1 MIYLISGAG
10 RRENAY
16 NDVKSTIIRVIPFKK
31 ENIMSDEQLS
41 QRHKIAILIDG
52 DNAQANL
59 LPQTLVEAGKY
70 GLVTVRRIYGDWT
83 TSSMNSWKEV
93 LNYHAVQPVQQ
104 FRYTIGKNATDSAM
118 IIDAMDLLHSD
129 VVDGFCLVSS
139 DSDYTRLA
147 TRIRESG
154 VFVMGI
160 GEKKTPKPFV
170 NACDVFVYT
179 SNLVAEHKLARPAA
193 QKQTRRSKKPV
204 SASASAPVV
213 PTPIATTLI
222 ASVLEPENENDPMP
236 LIRQAYEIAQQEDG
250 WARLDHMGN
259 ALYQLDP
266 GFDPRTYGHRQ
277 LSRLIASYKDL
288 FQMRTQEI
296 DGSTLFSVK
305 LKE

>member
-1 MIYLISGAG
+1 M
-10 RRENAY
+10 
-16 NDVKSTIIRVIPFKK
+16 P
-31 ENIMSDEQLS
+31 DEQSLS
-41 QRHKIAILIDG
+41 RHKIAILIDG

-59 LPQTLVEAGKY
+59 LPPILVEAGKY

-83 TSSMNSWKEV
+83 TSSMNQWKDV
-93 LNYHAVQPVQQ
+93 LNFHAVQPIQQ

-118 IIDAMDLLHSD
+118 IIDAMDLLHSG

-147 TRIRESG
+147 TRIRETG

-179 SNLVAEHKLARPAA
+179 SNLVTEQKAHRATTQRKGQRRKPAA
-193 QKQTRRSKKPV
+193 ATAAAAPV
-204 SASASAPVV
+204 SV
-213 PTPIATTLI
+213 PTAT
-222 ASVLEPENENDPMP
+222 PETDNENDPMP
-236 LIRQAYEIAQQEDG
+236 IIRQAYEIAQQEDG

-277 LSRLIASYKDL
+277 LSRMIASYKEI

-296 DGSTLFSVK
+296 DGSTLFFVK
-305 LKE
+305 MKE

>member
-1 MIYLISGAG
+1 MP
-10 RRENAY
+10 E
-16 NDVKSTIIRVIPFKK
+16 
-31 ENIMSDEQLS
+31 EQLS
-41 QRHKIAILIDG
+41 SLSRHKIAILIDG

-83 TSSMNSWKEV
+83 TSSMNSWKDV
-93 LNYHAVQPVQQ
+93 LNFHAVQPIQQ

-118 IIDAMDLLHSD
+118 IIDAMDLLHSG

-147 TRIRESG
+147 TRLRESG

-179 SNLVAEHKLARPAA
+179 SNLITEHKATRTAA
-193 QKQTRRSKKPV
+193 PRQSQRRKKPTTSSVV
-204 SASASAPVV
+204 SSIPTSSPPPVAIL
-213 PTPIATTLI
+213 PLI
-222 ASVLEPENENDPMP
+222 TESDNENDPMP
-236 LIRQAYEIAQQEDG
+236 IIRQAYEIAQQEDG

-259 ALYQLDP
+259 ALFQLDP

-277 LSRLIASYKDL
+277 LSRMIASYKDL

-296 DGSTLFSVK
+296 DGSTLFFVK
-305 LKE
+305 MKE

>member
-1 MIYLISGAG
+1 MP
-10 RRENAY
+10 E
-16 NDVKSTIIRVIPFKK
+16 
-31 ENIMSDEQLS
+31 EQLAS
-41 QRHKIAILIDG
+41 LSRNKIAILIDG

-59 LPQTLVEAGKY
+59 LPQMLVETGKY

-83 TSSMNSWKEV
+83 TSSMNSWKDV

-118 IIDAMDLLHSD
+118 IIDAMDLLHIG

-147 TRIRESG
+147 TRIRETG

-179 SNLVAEHKLARPAA
+179 SNLVAEHKVARPAP
-193 QKQTRRSKKPV
+193 QKQTRRKKPV
-204 SASASAPVV
+204 STSAVASAATAAVIP
-213 PTPIATTLI
+213 PATTPVPE
-222 ASVLEPENENDPMP
+222 AENENDPMP
-236 LIRQAYEIAQQEDG
+236 IIRQAYEIAQQEDG

-296 DGSTLFSVK
+296 DGSMLFYVK
-305 LKE
+305 MKE